1 MYDSHSKSAQYEN
14 PRNSS
19 CIACERTSD
28 VVSIGFQETKIA
40 LLTRLNRRK
49 HRCHARKLLVEIT
62 RIGRTGDLRNEWGRD
77 PLMVNILPID
87 VAEERLRHDFL
98 GIGRSGTETQ
108 LGLAG
113 EQFLE
118 NRDRIAWHVNGVERF
133 VGKNGVVDIFL
144 IFATEW
150 RYLRR

>member
-49 HRCHARKLLVEIT
+49 HRCNARKLLVEIT

-77 PLMVNILPID
+77 LLMENYLPIRVLD
-87 VAEERLRHDFL
+87 DRPPH
-98 GIGRSGTETQ
+98 RSPCICSWTDGTQ
-108 LGLAG
+108 
-113 EQFLE
+113 
-118 NRDRIAWHVNGVERF
+118 
-133 VGKNGVVDIFL
+133 
-144 IFATEW
+144 
-150 RYLRR
+150 